1 MGSVTVGS
9 ANVMKDGMV
18 KLVSIQLLA
27 ILHGRKAMKC
37 VRILKISSVLV
48 QVRCLLLLLKAGC
61 SPCIILR
68 ITVFSF
74 VISNYVG
81 YVSRD

>member
-1 MGSVTVGS
+1 MVS
-9 ANVMKDGMV
+9 ANVMKAGMV

-37 VRILKISSVLV
+37 AKILKMSSVLV
-48 QVRCLLLLLKAGC
+48 QVRCLLLLWYLSALPAFSQG
-61 SPCIILR
+61 SLSFL
-68 ITVFSF
+68 TGSF
-74 VISNYVG
+74 VE